1 MINLLNEKEAQ
12 YKEKI
17 ENINNDNSELLNKL
31 KTAEENYLKLVEEN
45 HENENSL
52 NLITKLNN
60 ILNETQE
67 DINELDD
74 TSINNIKGTIDNLKR
89 LISNTNI
96 YITDAIQTDDLF
108 DPKYIEKVFK
118 IFYIILI
125 NILFFK

>member
-60 ILNETQE
+60 ILFHF
-67 DINELDD
+67 
-74 TSINNIKGTIDNLKR
+74 
-89 LISNTNI
+89 
-96 YITDAIQTDDLF
+96 IQ
-108 DPKYIEKVFK
+108 IQ
-118 IFYIILI
+118 
-125 NILFFK
+125 